1 MIEFDDIE
9 ENGPR
14 IKVIGVGGGGGNAI
28 NNMMENGVAEV
39 EFHAANTDVQ
49 ALDMNSATC
58 KIQLGLGSTKGL
70 GAGAKPDVGGQAAK
84 ESIDRIE
91 EVLSGADMVF
101 IAAGMGGGTG
111 TGAAPIIADVAKR
124 LGALTVGVVT
134 KPFTFEGKRRS
145 KQAEQGVEELRQA
158 VDTLIVVPN
167 DRLLELADTSTSML
181 EAFKMADQV
190 LYNAVKGV
198 SDIITQQGVVNVD
211 FADAVSVMSDKGMA
225 LMGIGRG
232 TGERRAVEAA
242 QNAVDSPLLED
253 ISIEGAMGILVNVSG
268 GPSLT
273 LHEVNAAIALITEAA
288 HDDAEIIFGY
298 VVDEEMEDDVAITV
312 IATGFESQPHEAPVE
327 KEVYAEAEVNPGMRR
342 QDVPA
347 YIRKRADAR
356 QVANMGMRHGGIN
369 PNDYEADLNQPRANH
384 DACGLFDGV
393 REKARGAEMRVTQD
407 AIVDVIDEEETLP
420 PSTLPGKPVISV
432 LPAVEENEFVQET
445 VSSNVRMGGSSME
458 QDQYD
463 IPAFLRRNAE

>member
-1 MIEFDDIE
+1 M
-9 ENGPR
+9 
-14 IKVIGVGGGGGNAI
+14 
-28 NNMMENGVAEV
+28 
-39 EFHAANTDVQ
+39 
-49 ALDMNSATC
+49 
-58 KIQLGLGSTKGL
+58 
-70 GAGAKPDVGGQAAK
+70 
-84 ESIDRIE
+84 
-91 EVLSGADMVF
+91 
-101 IAAGMGGGTG
+101 
-111 TGAAPIIADVAKR
+111 
-124 LGALTVGVVT
+124 GALTVGVVT
-134 KPFTFEGKRRS
+134 KPFAFEGKRRT
-145 KQAEQGVEELRQA
+145 KQAEQGIDELRQA

-167 DRLLELADTSTSML
+167 DRLLELADHSTSML
-181 EAFKMADQV
+181 DAFKMADQV

-288 HDDAEIIFGY
+288 HDDADIIFGY
-298 VVDEEMEDDVAITV
+298 VVDENMGDDVAITV
-312 IATGFESQPHEAPVE
+312 IATGFEGPPIQNAVD
-327 KEVYAEAEVNPGMRR
+327 EVYEEAEVNPGMRS

-347 YIRKRADAR
+347 YIRKRQDRQNVVNAR
-356 QVANMGMRHGGIN
+356 QRHSSIDLA
-369 PNDYEADLNQPRANH
+369 DYEAADFEQGAEAQH
-384 DACGLFDGV
+384 EGYGLYDGV
-393 REKARGAEMRVTQD
+393 REKGHATRGQLAECLND
-407 AIVDVIDEEETLP
+407 EETLP
-420 PSTLPGKPVISV
+420 PNTLPGKPVISV
-432 LPAVEENEFVQET
+432 LPAVEEQEMVHES
-445 VSSNVRMGGSSME
+445 VSVGSGSMGNSSME

>member
-1 MIEFDDIE
+1 MIEFEDVED
-9 ENGPR
+9 NGPR

-28 NNMMENGVAEV
+28 NNMMDHGVAEV
-39 EFHAANTDVQ
+39 EFLAANTDIQ
-49 ALDMNSATC
+49 ALEANLAPC
-58 KIQLGLGSTKGL
+58 KIQLGQGSTKGL
-70 GAGAKPDVGGQAAK
+70 GAGAKPDVGAHSAK

-91 EVLSGADMVF
+91 EVLNGADMVF
-101 IAAGMGGGTG
+101 IAGGMGGGTG

-124 LGALTVGVVT
+124 MGALTVGVVT
-134 KPFTFEGKRRS
+134 KPFAFEGKRRT
-145 KQAEQGVEELRQA
+145 KQAEQGIDELRQA

-167 DRLLELADTSTSML
+167 DRLLELADHSTSML
-181 EAFKMADQV
+181 DAFKMADQV

-288 HDDAEIIFGY
+288 HDDADIIFGY
-298 VVDEEMEDDVAITV
+298 VVDENMGDDVAITV
-312 IATGFESQPHEAPVE
+312 IATGFESQPIQNAVDQVFE
-327 KEVYAEAEVNPGMRR
+327 EAEVNPGMRS

-347 YIRKRADAR
+347 YIRKRQDRQNVVNAR
-356 QVANMGMRHGGIN
+356 GRNSSIDLA
-369 PNDYEADLNQPRANH
+369 DYEAEEFEQRPEAQH
-384 DACGLFDGV
+384 AGFGLYDGV
-393 REKARGAEMRVTQD
+393 REKGNAASGHLAECLND
-407 AIVDVIDEEETLP
+407 EETLP

-432 LPAVEENEFVQET
+432 LPAVEEQELVHET
-445 VSSNVRMGGSSME
+445 VSVGSGSMGNSSME

>member
-1 MIEFDDIE
+1 MIEFEDVED
-9 ENGPR
+9 NGPR

-28 NNMMENGVAEV
+28 NNMMEHGVAEV
-39 EFHAANTDVQ
+39 EFLAANTDIQ
-49 ALDMNSATC
+49 ALEANRAPC
-58 KIQLGLGSTKGL
+58 KIQLGQGSTKGL
-70 GAGAKPDVGGQAAK
+70 GAGAKPDVGAHSAK

-91 EVLSGADMVF
+91 EVLNGADMVF
-101 IAAGMGGGTG
+101 IAGGMGGGTG

-124 LGALTVGVVT
+124 MGALTVGVVT
-134 KPFTFEGKRRS
+134 KPFAFEGKRRT
-145 KQAEQGVEELRQA
+145 KQAEQGIEEFRQA

-167 DRLLELADTSTSML
+167 DRLLELADHSTSML
-181 EAFKMADQV
+181 DAFKMADQV

-288 HDDAEIIFGY
+288 HEEADIIFGY
-298 VVDEEMEDDVAITV
+298 VVDENMGDDVAITV
-312 IATGFESQPHEAPVE
+312 IATGFETHPIQNAVEQVYEEAT
-327 KEVYAEAEVNPGMRR
+327 VNPGMRS

-347 YIRKRADAR
+347 YIRKRQDR
-356 QVANMGMRHGGIN
+356 QRVVNERSRHSSIDLA
-369 PNDYEADLNQPRANH
+369 DYETENYEQELEQHHAGY
-384 DACGLFDGV
+384 GLYDGV
-393 REKARGAEMRVTQD
+393 REKGRPTARGQYVEALND
-407 AIVDVIDEEETLP
+407 EETLP

-432 LPAVEENEFVQET
+432 LPAVEEQELVHET
-445 VSSNVRMGGSSME
+445 VSAGRNPMSGNSME